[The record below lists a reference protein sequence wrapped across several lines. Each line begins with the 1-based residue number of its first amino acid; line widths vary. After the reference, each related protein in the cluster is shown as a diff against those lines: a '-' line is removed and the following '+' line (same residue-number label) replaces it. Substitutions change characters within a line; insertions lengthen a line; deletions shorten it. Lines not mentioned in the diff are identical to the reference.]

1 MIWLHIISDFKWVDF
16 SKINLDKDILQN
28 LISDLLK
35 KYNLSELWNYYH
47 TFSNE
52 NEITCVVAL
61 SESHISIHTWPE
73 KKYISLD
80 IFVCNLWENNSL
92 KAKKFYKELID
103 FFKPWDIEE
112 FFIDRKSF
120 IIKNN

>member
-47 TFSNE
+47 TFSNK

-61 SESHISIHTWPE
+61 AESHISIHTWPE

-80 IFVCNLWENNSL
+80 IFVCNLWKNNSL
-92 KAKKFYKELID
+92 KAKKIYQKLID
-103 FFKPWDIEE
+103 FFKPKNIEE
-112 FFIDRKSF
+112 NFIDRKT
-120 IIKNN
+120 K